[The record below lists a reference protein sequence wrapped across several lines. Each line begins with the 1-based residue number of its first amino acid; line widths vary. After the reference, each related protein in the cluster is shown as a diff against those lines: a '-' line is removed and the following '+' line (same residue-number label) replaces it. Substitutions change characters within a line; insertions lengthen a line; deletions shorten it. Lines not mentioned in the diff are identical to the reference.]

1 MDDNDVNIFKSLGFG
16 VEENVTILTLV
27 VFKVVYNKQD
37 RTVEVGQD
45 VGNR

>member
-27 VFKVVYNKQD
+27 VFKGPFIIRMIEQWKL
-37 RTVEVGQD
+37 GMM
-45 VGNR
+45 

>member
-27 VFKVVYNKQD
+27 VFKVRFITSKIEQWKLD
-37 RTVEVGQD
+37 KM
-45 VGNR
+45 